1 MKNLIQLFTIF
12 FRIGLFS
19 IGGGYVMLPMLKEEV
34 VNKRKWL
41 TDEEILDFYAIGQ
54 ATPGIIAVNT
64 ATFVGYS
71 QKGIAGSLSA
81 TAGIVAPSI
90 IIITL
95 ISAFFTEF
103 REVLIIQKAFAGIRV
118 AVSVLLLFI
127 VAGLIKKGAKYKTGV
142 VIILAAFAG
151 ITFFKVSP
159 VLIVAASAAAGIA
172 SGALRR
178 KIIRQEKKL

>member
-1 MKNLIQLFTIF
+1 MKKLLKLFTIF

-90 IIITL
+90 IIITM

-103 REVLIIQKAFAGIRV
+103 REVLIVQKAFAGIRV

-127 VAGLIKKGAKYKTGV
+127 VAGLIKKGAKYKTGI
-142 VIILAAFAG
+142 VIMIAAFSGMA
-151 ITFFKVSP
+151 FFEISP
-159 VLIVAASAAAGIA
+159 VLIVTASAAAGIL
-172 SGALRR
+172 SGSLRR
-178 KIIRQEKKL
+178 NIFRKRGNP